1 MADNNSSST
10 DVLQKGIQLANQIKG
25 AIKTGKSIAAAARGG
40 AAGGW
45 IGAAI
50 AFAWE
55 NRRLLASITVGLVVI
70 LLLPTVIIAMLP
82 SLIFDGIKDA
92 FSPDDPSTPIINNP
106 TVIEE
111 NIKSIETTVKTAFND
126 SLDSIIEEIEE
137 DIKSLPA
144 NAKTEIIKPSEDDVN
159 YDVSLIISQYC
170 AYKEEDYKDICI
182 EDFEKILKDNKDDIY
197 YYEKTEETKQIEE
210 KITIV
215 DADTGEE
222 TESINYTEEKFTV
235 YTVIYKGEEYFA
247 NDVFKLTDKQK
258 ELANDYAENLSVYLS
273 GGI

>member
-10 DVLQKGIQLANQIKG
+10 DVMQKSIQTANQIKG
-25 AIKTGKSIAAAARGG
+25 AIKTGKSIAAAAKGS

-45 IGAAI
+45 IGAAA

-55 NRRLLASITVGLVVI
+55 NRRLVVGIIIGLVVI
-70 LLLPTVIIAMLP
+70 LLLPAVILAMLP
-82 SLIFDGIKDA
+82 SLIFDGLMDA

-137 DIKSLPA
+137 DIKSLPVT
-144 NAKTEIIKPSEDDVN
+144 AKTEIIKPSEDDVN
-159 YDVSLIISQYC
+159 YDVSLIIAQYC
-170 AYKEEDYKDICI
+170 AYKDEDYEDICI
-182 EDFEKILKDNKDDIY
+182 EDFEIILNDNKDDIY

-258 ELANDYAENLSVYLS
+258 ELANNYAENLSVYLS